1 MDDTKGQHISKSKEK
16 KTTYRPRMIEHKP
29 TIDKKGPKQS
39 TVARFNI
46 GNRKSSKLIFS
57 INKLGEVAF
66 LYTYECAQLTL
77 SHLWSKAQLGKHK
90 EKKRTEDKLKKENNA
105 ALSE

>member
-1 MDDTKGQHISKSKEK
+1 MQPQKVAMEERKARKTLNHTIDLGWMIQKDNIFLSQK
-16 KTTYRPRMIEHKP
+16 KRRQKTYRLRMIEHKP

-77 SHLWSKAQLGKHK
+77 SP
-90 EKKRTEDKLKKENNA
+90 LK
-105 ALSE
+105 

>member
-1 MDDTKGQHISKSKEK
+1 MEERKARKTLNHTIDLGDDTKGQHISKSKEK

-66 LYTYECAQLTL
+66 LYTYEFAQLTL
-77 SHLWSKAQLGKHK
+77 SHL
-90 EKKRTEDKLKKENNA
+90 
-105 ALSE
+105 

>member
-1 MDDTKGQHISKSKEK
+1 MEERKARKTLNKRKEDK
-16 KTTYRPRMIEHKP
+16 RHRLRMIEHKP

-39 TVARFNI
+39 TVARFTI

-66 LYTYECAQLTL
+66 LYTYECAQLTP
-77 SHLWSKAQLGKHK
+77 SHL
-90 EKKRTEDKLKKENNA
+90 
-105 ALSE
+105 

>member
-1 MDDTKGQHISKSKEK
+1 
-16 KTTYRPRMIEHKP
+16 
-29 TIDKKGPKQS
+29 
-39 TVARFNI
+39 
-46 GNRKSSKLIFS
+46 LIFS